1 MKKSFMIPDR
11 VSMLVY
17 AFLPI
22 IILYIS
28 LSNSHGLATFSQ
40 TILGKILAICII
52 VYYTV
57 MGNKLMGLLVCSL
70 VILYYQSDI
79 VENMLNMDDIM
90 DNMFTK
96 DKKGDENKDEDED
109 ESKEDVEGMQT
120 MQSHK
125 KKDLIAKEP
134 MANVKELYTAP
145 SIVQKSLER
154 MSNDIPREF
163 REQNCDGEQLKYKDM
178 DVKNEMI
185 QHVFPEVEFEQ
196 EDCNVCKDTC
206 EFSIIEERLKTEKEM
221 MSIMSRDE
229 MKK

>member
-1 MKKSFMIPDR
+1 
-11 VSMLVY
+11 MLVY

-57 MGNKLMGLLVCSL
+57 MCNKLMGLLVCSL

-90 DNMFTK
+90 DNMFKK
-96 DKKGDENKDEDED
+96 DKKDENEHENEDED
-109 ESKEDVEGMQT
+109 EEEDVEGMQT

-185 QHVFPEVEFEQ
+185 QHVFPEVNFEK

-206 EFSIIEERLKTEKEM
+206 DFSIIEERLKTEKEM
-221 MSIMSRDE
+221 MAIMSRDE

>member
-1 MKKSFMIPDR
+1 MK
-11 VSMLVY
+11 
-17 AFLPI
+17 
-22 IILYIS
+22 
-28 LSNSHGLATFSQ
+28 
-40 TILGKILAICII
+40 
-52 VYYTV
+52 
-57 MGNKLMGLLVCSL
+57 
-70 VILYYQSDI
+70 
-79 VENMLNMDDIM
+79 E
-90 DNMFTK
+90 
-96 DKKGDENKDEDED
+96 ENKELKEINFKKDVFIGSSNNATKITEIVKKIAPTTSRVLITG
-109 ESKEDVEGMQT
+109 ESGTV
-120 MQSHK
+120 
-125 KKDLIAKEP
+125 KDLIAKEP

-196 EDCNVCKDTC
+196 EDCDVCKDTC

>member
-1 MKKSFMIPDR
+1 MIPGI
-11 VSMLVY
+11 VY

-90 DNMFTK
+90 DNMFKK
-96 DKKGDENKDEDED
+96 DKKDDEN
-109 ESKEDVEGMQT
+109 ESEVEEDVEGMQT

-178 DVKNEMI
+178 NVKNEMI
-185 QHVFPEVEFEQ
+185 QHIFPEVEFEE

-206 EFSIIEERLKTEKEM
+206 EFSIIEQRLKKEKEM
-221 MSIMSRDE
+221 MSKMSRDE

>member
-1 MKKSFMIPDR
+1 MIPDR

-57 MGNKLMGLLVCSL
+57 MCNKLMGLLVCSL

-90 DNMFTK
+90 DNMFKK
-96 DKKGDENKDEDED
+96 DKKDENEHENEDED
-109 ESKEDVEGMQT
+109 EEEDVEGMQT

-185 QHVFPEVEFEQ
+185 QHVFPEVNFEK

-206 EFSIIEERLKTEKEM
+206 DFSIIEERLKTEKEM
-221 MSIMSRDE
+221 MAIMSRDE

>member
-1 MKKSFMIPDR
+1 MIPDR
-11 VSMLVY
+11 VLMLVY

-90 DNMFTK
+90 DNMFKK
-96 DKKGDENKDEDED
+96 DKKDDENEDEE
-109 ESKEDVEGMQT
+109 ESGEGVEGMQT

-134 MANVKELYTAP
+134 MANINELYTAP

-178 DVKNEMI
+178 NVKNEMI

>member
-1 MKKSFMIPDR
+1 M
-11 VSMLVY
+11 
-17 AFLPI
+17 
-22 IILYIS
+22 
-28 LSNSHGLATFSQ
+28 
-40 TILGKILAICII
+40 C
-52 VYYTV
+52 
-57 MGNKLMGLLVCSL
+57 NKLMGLLVCSL

-90 DNMFTK
+90 DNMFKK
-96 DKKGDENKDEDED
+96 DKKDENEHENEDED
-109 ESKEDVEGMQT
+109 EEEDVEGMQT

-134 MANVKELYTAP
+134 MANVKELYTSP
-145 SIVQKSLER
+145 SIVQKTLER

-185 QHVFPEVEFEQ
+185 QHVFPEVNFEK

-206 EFSIIEERLKTEKEM
+206 DFSIIEERLKTEKEM
-221 MSIMSRDE
+221 MAIMSRDE

>member
-1 MKKSFMIPDR
+1 MKKSFMIPDI
-11 VSMLVY
+11 VY

-90 DNMFTK
+90 DNMFKK
-96 DKKGDENKDEDED
+96 DKKDDEN
-109 ESKEDVEGMQT
+109 ESEVEEDVEGMQT

-178 DVKNEMI
+178 NVKNEMI
-185 QHVFPEVEFEQ
+185 QHIFPEVEFEE

-206 EFSIIEERLKTEKEM
+206 EFSIIEQRLKKEKEM
-221 MSIMSRDE
+221 MSKMSRDE

>member
-1 MKKSFMIPDR
+1 MIPDR

-57 MGNKLMGLLVCSL
+57 MCNKLMGLLVCSL

-90 DNMFTK
+90 DNMFKK
-96 DKKGDENKDEDED
+96 DKKDKKDENEHENEDED
-109 ESKEDVEGMQT
+109 EEEDVEGMQT

-185 QHVFPEVEFEQ
+185 QHVFPEVNFEK

-206 EFSIIEERLKTEKEM
+206 DFSIIEERLKTEKEM
-221 MSIMSRDE
+221 MAIMSRDE

>member
-1 MKKSFMIPDR
+1 
-11 VSMLVY
+11 
-17 AFLPI
+17 
-22 IILYIS
+22 
-28 LSNSHGLATFSQ
+28 
-40 TILGKILAICII
+40 
-52 VYYTV
+52 
-57 MGNKLMGLLVCSL
+57 
-70 VILYYQSDI
+70 
-79 VENMLNMDDIM
+79 
-90 DNMFTK
+90 
-96 DKKGDENKDEDED
+96 
-109 ESKEDVEGMQT
+109 
-120 MQSHK
+120 
-125 KKDLIAKEP
+125 
-134 MANVKELYTAP
+134 
-145 SIVQKSLER
+145 